1 MSQESPM
8 HQPPQAQVPSLY
20 HRRIGDIVV
29 TAVSDGHLDGSNAI
43 LQNLPQEEIAEL
55 LIGAFRPS
63 PRRTSVNTFLIHAG
77 GRVALIDTGCGPN
90 LQASAGKLLGNLA
103 ALGLAPAAVDTVM
116 LTHLHPDHSNALTDA
131 AGAAVF
137 PNAELALHEAELAYW
152 QDPAA
157 PEQVKARGQG
167 VPYFAVA
174 QAQMA
179 PYQDRLR
186 PFLGGEVFPGV
197 TAVPLPGHTPG
208 HTGYRIASGDES
220 LLIWGDIVH
229 VPEVQVPHP
238 EVTMQFDVDPA
249 LAAETRR
256 RVFDMVATDRQLIA
270 GMHTHFPAFA
280 HMARRVD
287 GYHLYPEVW
296 RTAL

>member
-1 MSQESPM
+1 M
-8 HQPPQAQVPSLY
+8 HQPPQAQVPALY

-29 TAVSDGHLDGSNAI
+29 TAVGDGYLDGSNAI

-55 LIGAFRPS
+55 LVGAFRPS
-63 PRRTSVNTFLIHAG
+63 PRRGSVNTFLIHSA

-90 LQASAGKLLGNLA
+90 MQASAGKMFANLA
-103 ALGLAPAAVDTVM
+103 ALGLPLTAVDTVL
-116 LTHLHPDHSNALTDA
+116 LTHMHPDHSNGLSDAEGTAL
-131 AGAAVF
+131 F
-137 PNAELALHEAELAYW
+137 PNAELAMHEAELAYW

-179 PYQDRLR
+179 PYRDRLR
-186 PFLGGEVFPGV
+186 PFRGGEVFPGV
-197 TAVPLPGHTPG
+197 TAVHLPGHTPG
-208 HTGYRIASGDES
+208 HTGYRIESGNES
-220 LLIWGDIVH
+220 LLIWGDIIH

-238 EVTMQFDVDPA
+238 EVCMQFDVDPA

-256 RVFDMVATDRQLIA
+256 RIFDMVATERQLIA

-280 HMARRVD
+280 NLARRVD
-287 GYHLYPEVW
+287 GYHLYPEAW